1 MEKGSKKDAMVFSA
15 AGQLEVTERTIWAAL
30 APAPAA
36 PPLTKERFRKILAD
50 NIEIAE
56 RSGNARAAEL
66 LRRVAAT
73 F

>member
-1 MEKGSKKDAMVFSA
+1 
-15 AGQLEVTERTIWAAL
+15 VTERTIWAAL